1 MAARRNTC
9 RRAAAAAQ
17 DAERSKTERRLKK
30 QLAAANKIAES
41 IAPLEGR
48 VAELEALVT
57 QSADARA
64 ALEVALA
71 EATQRE
77 QTALAETKAA
87 ATAVASLRAG
97 EGSGD
102 LLRASKSGR
111 RAMVALARA
120 EKQLGLSGSEKQA
133 SDWSW
138 LTNRLG
144 ASPCCAWLRVCAPSL
159 HSCCARTRVSVC
171 KHPWIEFNGAEGIG
185 IAIRCFVNYDRR
197 EGRGSGC

>member
-1 MAARRNTC
+1 MIIQSNNICSFVASRNTFH
-9 RRAAAAAQ
+9 RAAAAAQ

-41 IAPLEGR
+41 VAPLESR

-57 QSADARA
+57 QSADAQA

-71 EATQRE
+71 EATRRE
-77 QTALAETKAA
+77 QAALAETKAA
-87 ATAVASLRAG
+87 ATAVANLRAG

-144 ASPCCAWLRVCAPSL
+144 APRCCA
-159 HSCCARTRVSVC
+159 
-171 KHPWIEFNGAEGIG
+171 
-185 IAIRCFVNYDRR
+185 
-197 EGRGSGC
+197 